1 MATWWELGLRLLM
14 AVGLGGVIGWE
25 REVRGKPA
33 GLRTQML
40 VALSAALYVMIAE
53 QTSLQRGEP
62 VEAGRAL
69 AGIAQGIGFLGAGAI
84 LQARGEVRWLTTA
97 ASLWAAAAL
106 GYATGLGMYALAGMA
121 GALVFIILHLFSAV
135 ERRWL
140 HHPHDRGDEE
150 EHNGHSADRDG
161 PHRSE

>member
-1 MATWWELGLRLLM
+1 MLAWWELALRLLM
-14 AVGLGGVIGWE
+14 ATCLGGIIGWE

-40 VALSAALYVMIAE
+40 VSLAAALYVMVAE
-53 QTSLQRGEP
+53 QASLQRGEP
-62 VEAGRAL
+62 VEAGRAM

-106 GYATGLGMYALAGMA
+106 GYATGLGMYALAGVA
-121 GALVFIILHLFSAV
+121 GVLVFVILHWVTAI
-135 ERRWL
+135 ENRWL
-140 HHPHDRGDEE
+140 HHSHDKNHGEGQTTSRHDDEDPH
-150 EHNGHSADRDG
+150 HNA
-161 PHRSE
+161 

>member
-1 MATWWELGLRLLM
+1 MASWWELALRLLM
-14 AVGLGGVIGWE
+14 AVGLGGIIGWE

-40 VALSAALYVMIAE
+40 VSLSAALYVMVAE

-121 GALVFIILHLFSAV
+121 GALVFVILHWVSAI
-135 ERRWL
+135 ESRWL
-140 HHPHDRGDEE
+140 HHPHDRGHAEE
-150 EHNGHSADRDG
+150 QDANHTDRDN
-161 PHRSE
+161 PHGRG